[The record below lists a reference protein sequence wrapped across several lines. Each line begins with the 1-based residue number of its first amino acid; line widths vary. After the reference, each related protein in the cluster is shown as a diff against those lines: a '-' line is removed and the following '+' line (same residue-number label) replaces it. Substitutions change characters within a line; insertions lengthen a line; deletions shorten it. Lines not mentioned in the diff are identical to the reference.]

1 MRETMCEC
9 TSVISFFYQNI
20 GFLRSRSHR
29 IIKAGEPRKCFS
41 SLHMLYY
48 DNGIA
53 TQVFRTQ
60 QTDVLQD
67 PDAARFFAEPR
78 PLAPKVAADAAVFD
92 LSVIH
97 AALPT
102 PAAQASQQQ
111 QQQQHNLSAAWAADF
126 MNQQG
131 PQNQRRPNSSESLT
145 FDTINRHASPAVIPH
160 GVISF

>member
-1 MRETMCEC
+1 
-9 TSVISFFYQNI
+9 
-20 GFLRSRSHR
+20 
-29 IIKAGEPRKCFS
+29 
-41 SLHMLYY
+41 MLYY
-48 DNGIA
+48 DNGTV

-78 PLAPKVAADAAVFD
+78 PLAPKLAADAAVFD

-111 QQQQHNLSAAWAADF
+111 QQHQQQHDLSAAWAADF

-131 PQNQRRPNSSESLT
+131 PQNQRPLGANSSEKST
-145 FDTINRHASPAVIPH
+145 SDTINRHASPAIIPH